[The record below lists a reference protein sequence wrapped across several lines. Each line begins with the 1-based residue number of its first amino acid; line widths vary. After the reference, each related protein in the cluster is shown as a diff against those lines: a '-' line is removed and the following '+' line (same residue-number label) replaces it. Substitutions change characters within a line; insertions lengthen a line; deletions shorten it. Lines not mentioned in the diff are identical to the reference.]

1 MNGEGG
7 SYLIKKPGGKPEL
20 VERTIDQPD
29 GNRPR
34 APDGTPQDVVP
45 APAAPAAHKSEAT
58 PRAAAAEE

>member
-20 VERTIDQPD
+20 VERTVDQPD

-34 APDGTPQDVVP
+34 AADGTPQDVVP
-45 APAAPAAHKSEAT
+45 APAEPATEESKGT
-58 PRAAAAEE
+58 PRTATAEE